1 MMSRSSTKAEYKA
14 LVNVTTE
21 IMWVQ
26 KLLDQLQVPHIAKA
40 YLRCDNL
47 GATYLSSN
55 LRARTKNIEVDYCF
69 VREQVA
75 PKKLEIRFIHSGD
88 QVADKIHQGF
98 ICSIA

>member
-55 LRARTKNIEVDYCF
+55 LHARTIF
-69 VREQVA
+69 MLEQRIL
-75 PKKLEIRFIHSGD
+75 KLTI
-88 QVADKIHQGF
+88 VL
-98 ICSIA
+98 